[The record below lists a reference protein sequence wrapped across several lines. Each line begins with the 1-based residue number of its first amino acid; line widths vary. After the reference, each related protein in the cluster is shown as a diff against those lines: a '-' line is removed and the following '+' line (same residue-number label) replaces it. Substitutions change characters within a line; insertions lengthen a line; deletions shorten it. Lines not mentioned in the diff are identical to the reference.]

1 MASLSAGH
9 LATDLAQGAIPALLV
24 YLANELDLSY
34 TLAGAVVLVATFSSS
49 IVQPVFGHWSDRRGA
64 QWLLPGGALL
74 AGIGIALA
82 SVAPNY
88 PLLLV
93 AIFFSGIGVAA
104 YHPEGSKFAAY
115 VSGTRRASGMSAFSV
130 GGNLGFG
137 LGPVIAAGLVIAF
150 GLPGGLLLVVPGAIV
165 AALLIAER
173 RHLASFIPAGR
184 SPGRISDGPSR
195 PRAFALLQGIVS
207 LRSIAHYGLFTF
219 IPLWEHD
226 VRAATETQGTLLLT
240 LFLVTGAVGTLIG
253 GPLADRV
260 GRRPVVIVTEL
271 LAVPLLVTYI
281 LVGGA
286 VGYVALAL
294 AGGAIVSTLGIT
306 TVMSQ
311 EYLPGRIGTAS
322 GLSTG
327 LAIGIGG
334 IFAVTLGG
342 IGDTIGLEAALLACA
357 AAPGLAGLLAL
368 ALPKEHP
375 ARLLKR
381 PATI

>member
-1 MASLSAGH
+1 
-9 LATDLAQGAIPALLV
+9 
-24 YLANELDLSY
+24 
-34 TLAGAVVLVATFSSS
+34 
-49 IVQPVFGHWSDRRGA
+49 
-64 QWLLPGGALL
+64 
-74 AGIGIALA
+74 
-82 SVAPNY
+82 
-88 PLLLV
+88 
-93 AIFFSGIGVAA
+93 
-104 YHPEGSKFAAY
+104 
-115 VSGTRRASGMSAFSV
+115 MSAFSV

-184 SPGRISDGPSR
+184 STGRISDGPSR
-195 PRAFALLQGIVS
+195 PRAFALLQGVVS

-226 VRAATETQGTLLLT
+226 VRAATETQATLLLT

-260 GRRPVVIVTEL
+260 GRRPVVIVTEM

-281 LVGGA
+281 LVGGP

-342 IGDTIGLEAALLACA
+342 IGDTIGLEAALLGCA
-357 AAPGLAGLLAL
+357 AAPGFAGLLAL

-375 ARLLKR
+375 ARLVER